1 MSGKRIHPVT
11 RTKVES
17 SNIKSVGHCASCDGV
32 YIQFAND
39 ALYHYPKAGKAL
51 FDEMMA
57 SESKG
62 QFFHTKMKK
71 LPAKR
76 LKDWDE

>member
-1 MSGKRIHPVT
+1 MGETP
-11 RTKVES
+11 
-17 SNIKSVGHCASCDGV
+17 N
-32 YIQFAND
+32 
-39 ALYHYPKAGKAL
+39 PKAGKAL